1 MIAWNNSNC
10 PDENINTKS
19 PLIKRFMNEQH
30 IETIH
35 LYLTGAM
42 DALERQAFE
51 AAMQADPALREEVEL
66 ERILLNAIEQ
76 SGTHSEALKTIQAVQ
91 EKLRAEGFFK
101 SEKAADTPVF
111 HISHTK
117 KFNIMKRLIAV
128 AATLVVVAGGI
139 WFFMNQDKP
148 VDNNALFAQ
157 FYQPKEDV
165 QRAKNIL
172 ESLESYGLAGVQ
184 TDTDTLKI
192 ALELYETDKY
202 DEALALLKGFAE
214 THPEND
220 VAQYYIGVIHMS
232 QGRYA
237 KAIEVLLPISRS
249 EESALKNDALWNLG
263 LCYLKTDDGVGDARE
278 AFIKLS
284 NDNTYSNHRG
294 AKAVLE
300 QLLPQK

>member
-1 MIAWNNSNC
+1 
-10 PDENINTKS
+10 
-19 PLIKRFMNEQH
+19 MNEQH
-30 IETIH
+30 VETIH
-35 LYLTGAM
+35 RYLAGTM
-42 DALERQAFE
+42 DNHEREAFE
-51 AAMQADPALREEVEL
+51 ADMQANPALREEVEL
-66 ERILLNAIEQ
+66 ERFLLTGIEHAGQ
-76 SGTHSEALKTIQAVQ
+76 EGEARKTIRVVQ
-91 EKLRAEGFFK
+91 DKLRNEGFFE
-101 SEKAADTPVF
+101 SEKAGTIP
-111 HISHTK
+111 IRTITHTK
-117 KFNIMKRLIAV
+117 KFNIMKRMIAV
-128 AATLVVVAGGI
+128 AATLVVLAGGV

-148 VDNNALFAQ
+148 VDTNALFTQ

-165 QRAKNIL
+165 QRAKGIVETL
-172 ESLESYGLAGVQ
+172 TSYGLAGVQ
-184 TDTDTLKI
+184 SDTDTLKM

-220 VAQYYIGVIHMS
+220 VAQYYIGVIHIS

-237 KAIEVLLPISRS
+237 KAIEVLLPISKS
-249 EESALKNDALWNLG
+249 EESALKNDALWNLA
-263 LCYLKTDDGVGDARE
+263 LCYLKTEDGVNDARE

>member
-1 MIAWNNSNC
+1 MIAWNSSNNPGENS
-10 PDENINTKS
+10 DTKL
-19 PLIKRFMNEQH
+19 PLIQRFMNEQH

-35 LYLTGAM
+35 RYLAGIMSDTE
-42 DALERQAFE
+42 LQTFE
-51 AAMQADPALREEVEL
+51 ADMQANPALREEVEL
-66 ERILLNAIEQ
+66 ERILLAGIEHAGRHHE
-76 SGTHSEALKTIQAVQ
+76 SFETIRAVQ
-91 EKLRAEGFFK
+91 EKLRAEGFFE
-101 SEKAADTPVF
+101 SEKAADTPIF
-111 HISHTK
+111 TIAHTK

-128 AATLVVVAGGI
+128 AATLVVLAGGI
-139 WFFMNQDKP
+139 WFFMNREQPLDA
-148 VDNNALFAQ
+148 DALFTQ

-249 EESALKNDALWNLG
+249 EESALKNDALWNLA
-263 LCYLKTDDGVGDARE
+263 LCHLKTENGVNDARE
-278 AFIKLS
+278 AFTKLS
-284 NDNTYSNHRG
+284 NDNTYPNHRG